1 MWAYNLSQMNWRC
14 GGQNDNDDD
23 DDGGSGQPKRTDL
36 FVKAEKMNN
45 NINKK
50 VHMRIMF
57 SSRSLLLLHLIT
69 YSLTEYEN
77 CRKIQKNAL
86 TIPITVGI
94 FFFFS
99 QTQKKKNMKMESFI
113 EIMKC
118 EWKRWRRH
126 WLCVFV
132 WISTSNEIIV
142 ITLIKINYWNALCTN

>member
-1 MWAYNLSQMNWRC
+1 
-14 GGQNDNDDD
+14 
-23 DDGGSGQPKRTDL
+23 
-36 FVKAEKMNN
+36 MNN

-69 YSLTEYEN
+69 SWLTEYEN

-99 QTQKKKNMKMESFI
+99 QTQKKYMKMDSFI

-118 EWKRWRRH
+118 EWKRWRRY

-142 ITLIKINYWNALCTN
+142 ITLIKINYWNALYVHKLRFRFWYEYTVHKHRKFRKWLGDCVIL